1 MGENCSNCVQ
11 AKMLEKVEERVT
23 KLEEKCQVMQD
34 ELAEIKMNSA
44 VNEDRTKSLFKML
57 NEIKDSIK
65 IIANKIDLLES
76 KPGQNWNELI
86 KTIIVVVTTA
96 AITYLIKK

>member
-1 MGENCSNCVQ
+1 
-11 AKMLEKVEERVT
+11 MLEKVDERVT
-23 KLEEKCQVMQD
+23 KLEEKCQAMQD
-34 ELAEIKMNSA
+34 ELSEIKTNSA

>member
-1 MGENCSNCVQ
+1 MSENCSNCVQ

-23 KLEEKCQVMQD
+23 KLEEKYQIMQD

>member
-1 MGENCSNCVQ
+1 M
-11 AKMLEKVEERVT
+11 
-23 KLEEKCQVMQD
+23 
-34 ELAEIKMNSA
+34 
-44 VNEDRTKSLFKML
+44 ML

-86 KTIIVVVTTA
+86 KTIIVVAATA
-96 AITYLIKK
+96 AMTCLIKA